1 MARLLPLIVHLGVL
15 AVSQSECVAAAM
27 AGGITAPLRLKD
39 LLELDCDSC
48 SAAGFRCY
56 PRRLLGEPPAPA
68 ARHLLEPPSLSL
80 RRQRRPSKLSSL
92 SRSLSRRPGSG
103 GGLFWRRRGEDE
115 DAAAAA
121 AAPSGSGSGSESGAS
136 SAETATSDGSA
147 SAGRRGSRCESDSD
161 LSTAATSAGD
171 EQHEVVNYY
180 YCCFVATA
188 IIMHASVTGR

>member
-1 MARLLPLIVHLGVL
+1 MRQARRAHHGPGRASDTAGRGLRAPPCHRVGAELPLLPL
-15 AVSQSECVAAAM
+15 
-27 AGGITAPLRLKD
+27 
-39 LLELDCDSC
+39 
-48 SAAGFRCY
+48 RCY
-56 PRRLLGEPPAPA
+56 PRLLLGEPSVSAT
-68 ARHLLEPPSLSL
+68 RHLLDPPSLSL

-92 SRSLSRRPGSG
+92 SRSLSRRLGSG

-121 AAPSGSGSGSESGAS
+121 AAPSGSGSEPGAS

-180 YCCFVATA
+180 YCCLVATA
-188 IIMHASVTGR
+188 IIMHACRLQ

>member
-1 MARLLPLIVHLGVL
+1 MAAG
-15 AVSQSECVAAAM
+15 
-27 AGGITAPLRLKD
+27 AGGAAAPLRLKD

-68 ARHLLEPPSLSL
+68 TRHLLEPPSLSL
-80 RRQRRPSKLSSL
+80 PRQRRPSKLSSL
-92 SRSLSRRPGSG
+92 SRSLSRWLGSG
-103 GGLFWRRRGEDE
+103 GGFFWRRRGEDGDE
-115 DAAAAA
+115 DEDGVAAAAA
-121 AAPSGSGSGSESGAS
+121 ATPSGSGSESGAS
-136 SAETATSDGSA
+136 STSDSSA
-147 SAGRRGSRCESDSD
+147 SAGKRGSRCESDSD

-188 IIMHASVTGR
+188 IIMHACRLQ